1 MKQAY
6 RLLAGF
12 LSAVMLG
19 MPGASL
25 YEEKIQARQVS
36 LPMETAA
43 VEMVLPRA
51 VSSFSPIETGRTED
65 TVIPGGM
72 PFGIKMFTDGV
83 MVIGVTEIVS
93 DGHTVSPAKAAGIR
107 PGDVITRINGERVA
121 SNEDVARIVA
131 GCAGEVLEL
140 SVEREE
146 TVQELS
152 LRPVKCDES
161 LGYRAGMWVRD
172 SSAGIGTMTWLDPES
187 GVFAGLGHAV
197 CDIDTGNLMPLY
209 SGEAVN
215 VTITGVTKGE
225 SGRPGELR
233 GAFSDGAPI
242 GILTHNDVTGIYGR
256 LNGTQPGL
264 TKGEQLPIAKREEIR
279 TGKACIRATVDG
291 GGVKEYEI
299 VIERIDLSED
309 HPTRNMVIRITDK
322 RLIAVTGGIVQGM
335 SGSPIIQD
343 GKLVGAVTH
352 VLVNDPTR
360 GYGIFIENML
370 EAAK

>member
-1 MKQAY
+1 MKKAY
-6 RLLAGF
+6 RLFAGF
-12 LSAVMLG
+12 LSAVTMSVL
-19 MPGASL
+19 GASL
-25 YEEKIQARQVS
+25 YAEKILPQQVY
-36 LPMETAA
+36 LPVEQTAFETVSVRSFPGGRGAA
-43 VEMVLPRA
+43 DDA
-51 VSSFSPIETGRTED
+51 
-65 TVIPGGM
+65 VIPGGM

-83 MVIGVTEIVS
+83 MVVGVTDIVS
-93 DGHTVSPAKAAGIR
+93 GGRAVSPAKAAGIR
-107 PGDVITRINGERVA
+107 PGDVITQINGERVG

-131 GCAGEVLEL
+131 GCGGEALEL

-146 TVQELS
+146 DLREIS
-152 LRPVKCDES
+152 LLPVKCDES

-197 CDIDTGNLMPLY
+197 CDIDTGDLMPLY

-225 SGRPGELR
+225 SGHPGELR

-242 GILTHNDVTGIYGR
+242 GILTRNDVTGIYGR
-256 LNGTQPGL
+256 LNSTQPGL
-264 TKGEQLPIAKREEIR
+264 TSGEQLPVAKREEIR

-291 GGVKEYEI
+291 SGPKEYEI

-309 HPTRNMVIRITDK
+309 NPTRNMVIRITDK

-352 VLVNDPTR
+352 VCVN
-360 GYGIFIENML
+360 L
-370 EAAK
+370 